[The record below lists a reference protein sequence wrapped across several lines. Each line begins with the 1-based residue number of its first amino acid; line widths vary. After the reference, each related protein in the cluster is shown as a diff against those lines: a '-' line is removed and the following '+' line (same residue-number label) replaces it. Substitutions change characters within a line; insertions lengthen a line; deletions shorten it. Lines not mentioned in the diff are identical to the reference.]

1 MTASD
6 FQQIDSSCKILVN
19 SKSLDSFFLIES
31 TNKTKTKTKKNQ
43 NKKTSTKKTTTTKK
57 KTEPQIKVPITHF
70 FWRKYLAY
78 QIYKPISIEKKL
90 KKTFIIN
97 DVFALLKYDG
107 SYNLLD
113 FHTVRKAQI

>member
-1 MTASD
+1 MRVQTK
-6 FQQIDSSCKILVN
+6 QKQKQ
-19 SKSLDSFFLIES
+19 K
-31 TNKTKTKTKKNQ
+31 KTKTKKHQ
-43 NKKTSTKKTTTTKK
+43 QKKQQQQKK

-78 QIYKPISIEKKL
+78 QIYKPISIEEKL

>member
-1 MTASD
+1 MRVQTK
-6 FQQIDSSCKILVN
+6 QKQ
-19 SKSLDSFFLIES
+19 
-31 TNKTKTKTKKNQ
+31 KTKKKTKTKKKN
-43 NKKTSTKKTTTTKK
+43 NKKKQRQQQK

-78 QIYKPISIEKKL
+78 QIYKPISIEEKL

>member
-1 MTASD
+1 MRVQTK
-6 FQQIDSSCKILVN
+6 QKQKQ
-19 SKSLDSFFLIES
+19 K
-31 TNKTKTKTKKNQ
+31 KTKTKKHQ
-43 NKKTSTKKTTTTKK
+43 QKKQQQQKK

-97 DVFALLKYDG
+97 DVFALLKYDR

>member
-1 MTASD
+1 MRV
-6 FQQIDSSCKILVN
+6 Q
-19 SKSLDSFFLIES
+19 
-31 TNKTKTKTKKNQ
+31 TKQKQKQKKNQ
-43 NKKTSTKKTTTTKK
+43 NKKTSTKKKTTTTKK

-78 QIYKPISIEKKL
+78 QIYKPISIEEKL

-97 DVFALLKYDG
+97 DVFELLKYDG

>member
-1 MTASD
+1 MRV
-6 FQQIDSSCKILVN
+6 Q
-19 SKSLDSFFLIES
+19 
-31 TNKTKTKTKKNQ
+31 TKQKQKQKKNQ
-43 NKKTSTKKTTTTKK
+43 NKKTSTKKKQQQQKK

-78 QIYKPISIEKKL
+78 QIYKPISIEEKL